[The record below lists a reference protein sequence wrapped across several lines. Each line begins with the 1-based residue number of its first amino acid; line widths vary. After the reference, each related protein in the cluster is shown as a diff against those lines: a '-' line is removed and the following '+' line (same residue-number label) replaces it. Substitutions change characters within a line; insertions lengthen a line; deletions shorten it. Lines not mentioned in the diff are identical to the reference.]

1 MLSFWKLVIVGAV
14 GFLVFR
20 RLPLPR
26 HPIFRL
32 LRPWSPTFARPA
44 QAASAAPARP
54 WFHDRWF
61 VFLLITSSSALVA
74 WLLTR
79 MIVMAPTTLVH

>member
-1 MLSFWKLVIVGAV
+1 MLSFWKLVIVGAI

-32 LRPWSPTFARPA
+32 LRPWSSNFVRPA
-44 QAASAAPARP
+44 PAPTAAPARP

-61 VFLLITSSSALVA
+61 VFLVITSSSALVA

-79 MIVMAPTTLVH
+79 MMVMTPNTMVH